1 MADYETKKYDPEDQ
15 NGQPEPLANYELHQD
30 PRSDD
35 TDASSSKFELEQ
47 EQGVSRIEALC
58 EFEGHDNVNHET
70 FADQSA
76 RRSSSDTVFGYG
88 WKLWALYM

>member
-35 TDASSSKFELEQ
+35 TDASSSNFELEQ

-58 EFEGHDNVNHET
+58 EFEGHDNVNLET
-70 FADQSA
+70 ITD
-76 RRSSSDTVFGYG
+76 
-88 WKLWALYM
+88 

>member
-35 TDASSSKFELEQ
+35 TDASSSNFELEQ

-58 EFEGHDNVNHET
+58 ELEGHDNVNHET
-70 FADQSA
+70 ITD
-76 RRSSSDTVFGYG
+76 
-88 WKLWALYM
+88 